1 MKTYPIFTADDLT
14 PTETE
19 VVAEDALAE
28 GEEVLGKDEHLALW
42 AAEARRRLEDFR
54 SGKSKAI
61 PVDEAF
67 ASIRREL
74 ELR

>member
-1 MKTYPIFTADDLT
+1 MKTYPEISDDDLS

-19 VVAEDALAE
+19 LVAEDALAD
-28 GEEVLGKDEHLALW
+28 GDEVLGKDEHLALW

-74 ELR
+74 GLR